1 MFDKLKDKI
10 FLWAI
15 KYLEPDKNVNWPE
28 HGTICTGLGK
38 RASLW
43 QTSYEEPWYGSQLI
57 NSFI

>member
-10 FLWAI
+10 FLWEI

-38 RASLW
+38 EVL
-43 QTSYEEPWYGSQLI
+43 YYGW
-57 NSFI
+57 